1 MTNLNSLFT
10 ANTKETKG
18 KRALSGTAEMT
29 ANAEVVVNN
38 IFEELSNCYDDYAE
52 TFEQS
57 KTDANAMDTLINQ
70 FTDDFSDVDVS
81 FLGKYDD
88 EELKAML
95 KSQQS
100 KRSRSK
106 SKEMTIDNYNAMMN
120 AAVCELMIRK
130 YTGNAKTRT
139 AGRGSSIYTEE
150 YLNSLADDQHELRR
164 ELRNVQSKMCIF
176 RKKHPDDHSEFDE
189 YQELMRVENTLKE
202 MRVPIEG
209 HRVKMS
215 EVTAAL
221 DVDANALSLEEA
233 QQLIAALQNITGG
246 DK

>member
-1 MTNLNSLFT
+1 MTNLNNLFT
-10 ANTKETKG
+10 ASTKEAKG

-57 KTDANAMDTLINQ
+57 KTDANAMDALINQ

-81 FLGKYDD
+81 FLEKYDD

-106 SKEMTIDNYNAMMN
+106 SKEMTIDNYTAMMN
-120 AAVCELMIRK
+120 AAVCELMIRTA
-130 YTGNAKTRT
+130 TGRAKTRT

-233 QQLIAALQNITGG
+233 QQLIAALQNIRGG

>member
-1 MTNLNSLFT
+1 MTNLNNLFT

-57 KTDANAMDTLINQ
+57 KTDANAMDALINQ
-70 FTDDFSDVDVS
+70 FTDDLSDVDVS
-81 FLGKYDD
+81 FLEKYDD

-106 SKEMTIDNYNAMMN
+106 SKEMTIDNYTAMMN
-120 AAVCELMIRK
+120 AAVCELMIRTA
-130 YTGNAKTRT
+130 TGRSKTRT
-139 AGRGSSIYTEE
+139 AGRGSSIYTGE

-176 RKKHPDDHSEFDE
+176 RKKHPEDHSEFDE

>member
-1 MTNLNSLFT
+1 MTNLNNLF
-10 ANTKETKG
+10 AAEAKETKG

-29 ANAEVVVNN
+29 TNAEVVVNSVL
-38 IFEELSNCYDDYAE
+38 EALSNSYEDHAE
-52 TFEQS
+52 LFEQS
-57 KTDANAMDTLINQ
+57 KVDANAMDMLISE
-70 FTDDFSDVDVS
+70 FTNKFEDVDAS
-81 FLGKYDD
+81 FLEKYDD
-88 EELKAML
+88 DELKSML

-106 SKEMTIDNYNAMMN
+106 SKDMTMDNYKSMMN

-139 AGRGSSIYTEE
+139 AGRGSNMYTDEF
-150 YLNSLADDQHELRR
+150 LNSMAEDQHELRR

-176 RKKHPDDHSEFDE
+176 RKKHPEDFSEFDE
-189 YQELMRVENTLKE
+189 YKELERVEATLKE

-215 EVTAAL
+215 DVTAAL
-221 DVDANALSLEEA
+221 DVDVQELDLDEA
-233 QQLIAALQNITGG
+233 KQLIAELQKLTGG

>member
-1 MTNLNSLFT
+1 MTNLNNLFT
-10 ANTKETKG
+10 ASTKETKG

-57 KTDANAMDTLINQ
+57 KVDANAMDALINQ

-81 FLGKYDD
+81 FLEKYDD

-106 SKEMTIDNYNAMMN
+106 SKEMTIDNYTAMMN
-120 AAVCELMIRK
+120 AAVCELMIRTA
-130 YTGNAKTRT
+130 TGRAKTRT

-176 RKKHPDDHSEFDE
+176 RKKHPEDHSEFDE

>member
-1 MTNLNSLFT
+1 MTNLNNLFT

-57 KTDANAMDTLINQ
+57 KTDANAMDALINQ
-70 FTDDFSDVDVS
+70 FTDDLSDVDVS
-81 FLGKYDD
+81 FLEKYDD

-106 SKEMTIDNYNAMMN
+106 SKEMTIDNYTAMMN
-120 AAVCELMIRK
+120 AAVCELMIRTA
-130 YTGNAKTRT
+130 TGRAKTRT
-139 AGRGSSIYTEE
+139 AGRGSSIYTDE

-176 RKKHPDDHSEFDE
+176 RKKHPEDHSEFDE

>member
-1 MTNLNSLFT
+1 MTNLNNLFT

-57 KTDANAMDTLINQ
+57 KVDANAMDTLINQ

-81 FLGKYDD
+81 FLEKYDD

-120 AAVCELMIRK
+120 AAVCELMIRTA
-130 YTGNAKTRT
+130 TGRAKTRT

>member
-1 MTNLNSLFT
+1 MTNLNNLFT
-10 ANTKETKG
+10 ASTKETKG

-57 KTDANAMDTLINQ
+57 KTDANAMDALINQ

-81 FLGKYDD
+81 FLEKYDD

-139 AGRGSSIYTEE
+139 AGRGSSIYTDE

-176 RKKHPDDHSEFDE
+176 RKKHPEDHSEFDE

-221 DVDANALSLEEA
+221 NVDANALSLEEA

>member
-38 IFEELSNCYDDYAE
+38 IFEELSNCYEDYAE

-57 KTDANAMDTLINQ
+57 KVDANAMDTLINQ

-81 FLGKYDD
+81 FLEKYDD

-106 SKEMTIDNYNAMMN
+106 SKEMTIDNYTAMMN
-120 AAVCELMIRK
+120 AAVCELMIRTA
-130 YTGNAKTRT
+130 TGRAKTRT

>member
-1 MTNLNSLFT
+1 MTNLNNLFT

-70 FTDDFSDVDVS
+70 FTDDFRDVDVS
-81 FLGKYDD
+81 FLEKYDD

-139 AGRGSSIYTEE
+139 AGRGSSIYTDE

-176 RKKHPDDHSEFDE
+176 RKKHPEDHSEFDE
-189 YQELMRVENTLKE
+189 YQELMRVENKLKE

>member
-1 MTNLNSLFT
+1 MTNLNNLFT

-81 FLGKYDD
+81 FLEKYDD

-139 AGRGSSIYTEE
+139 AGRGSSIYTDE

-176 RKKHPDDHSEFDE
+176 RKKHPEGHSEFDE
-189 YQELMRVENTLKE
+189 YQELMRVENKLKE

>member
-1 MTNLNSLFT
+1 MTNLNNLFT
-10 ANTKETKG
+10 ADAKETKG

-29 ANAEVVVNN
+29 ANAEVVVNSVL
-38 IFEELSNCYDDYAE
+38 EALSNSYDDHAE
-52 TFEQS
+52 LFEQS
-57 KTDANAMDTLINQ
+57 KVDANAMDMLISE
-70 FTDDFSDVDVS
+70 FTNKFEDVDVN
-81 FLGKYDD
+81 FLEKYDD
-88 EELKAML
+88 DELKSML

-106 SKEMTIDNYNAMMN
+106 SKDMTMDNYKSMMN

-130 YTGNAKTRT
+130 HTGNVKTRT
-139 AGRGSSIYTEE
+139 AGRGSNMYTDEF
-150 YLNSLADDQHELRR
+150 LNSMAEDQHELRR

-176 RKKHPDDHSEFDE
+176 RKKHPEDFSEFDE
-189 YQELMRVENTLKE
+189 YKELERVEATLKE

-215 EVTAAL
+215 DVTAAL
-221 DVDANALSLEEA
+221 DVDVKELDLDEA
-233 QQLIAALQNITGG
+233 KQLIAELQKLTGG